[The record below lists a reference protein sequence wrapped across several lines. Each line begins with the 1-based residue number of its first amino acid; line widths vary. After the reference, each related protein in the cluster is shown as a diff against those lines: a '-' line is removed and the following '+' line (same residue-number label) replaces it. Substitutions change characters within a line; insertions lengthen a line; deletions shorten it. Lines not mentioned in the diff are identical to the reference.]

1 MDRDI
6 SGARTVARA
15 GAGAIPPGA
24 ITRLSWNR
32 RWPRPPQVSAAPA
45 SFAAHEIRDQ
55 LDAIA
60 ATIRGGAIESGV
72 HRLRMLLHERRRT
85 TWSGGW
91 RILARVV
98 VREHPVFDLIQESPV
113 ARRRFEPRAPR
124 VSFTIG
130 ERGRRIARCEL
141 AADTFRAMRARDF
154 LINAAADAAADGC
167 RDVRVLTLSGARL
180 DAGLAT
186 TSRPASLDLICAAG
200 YERLSDARAAGLT
213 ARLFDMLAPRGRL
226 LVGAISPE
234 VTDRAYVE
242 ACMDWW
248 MTCRDEPALAALAAP
263 IQADTIA
270 SLRTFRNDTGHVVCL
285 DLTRA

>member
-1 MDRDI
+1 MDMDI
-6 SGARTVARA
+6 SGGGTLRHA

-98 VREHPVFDLIQESPV
+98 VREHPIFDLIQESPL
-113 ARRRFEPRAPR
+113 ARRLFE
-124 VSFTIG
+124 
-130 ERGRRIARCEL
+130 
-141 AADTFRAMRARDF
+141 
-154 LINAAADAAADGC
+154 
-167 RDVRVLTLSGARL
+167 
-180 DAGLAT
+180 
-186 TSRPASLDLICAAG
+186 
-200 YERLSDARAAGLT
+200 
-213 ARLFDMLAPRGRL
+213 
-226 LVGAISPE
+226 
-234 VTDRAYVE
+234 
-242 ACMDWW
+242 
-248 MTCRDEPALAALAAP
+248 
-263 IQADTIA
+263 
-270 SLRTFRNDTGHVVCL
+270 
-285 DLTRA
+285 